1 MYLCG
6 LSFFEIQNTFY
17 TILFMLRSGPKG
29 VTFAPD
35 ILRKNPKKC
44 EARKTLLKQQ
54 LVKLAQTSTITYF
67 VYET

>member
-1 MYLCG
+1 MP
-6 LSFFEIQNTFY
+6 
-17 TILFMLRSGPKG
+17 MLRSGPKG